1 MPASDTKEFVICTNV
16 FVDVTKAFVYIS
28 CRFTFSLPFAVS
40 KEAVPM
46 ARQRLPRPTDAEL
59 AILEVLWQRGPST
72 VREVQ
77 EALHRQRPTGYTT
90 VLKFLQIM
98 TEKGLVVRDESQRT
112 HVYRPRFDE
121 ADTQRQLVGDLLDRA
136 FGGSTQKLVMQALS
150 ARKASPEELDQIRR
164 LLDQLE
170 RGPQ

>member
-1 MPASDTKEFVICTNV
+1 MLVSD
-16 FVDVTKAFVYIS
+16 S
-28 CRFTFSLPFAVS
+28 RFAVS

-46 ARQRLPRPTDAEL
+46 ARQHLPRPTDAEL
-59 AILEVLWQRGPST
+59 AILNVLWQRGPST

-77 EALHRQRPTGYTT
+77 EELHRDRPTGYTT

-112 HVYRPRFDE
+112 HVYQPQISE

-136 FGGSTQKLVMQALS
+136 FGGSSQKLVMQVLA
-150 ARKASPEELDQIRR
+150 AKKTTPEELDQIRK
-164 LLDQLE
+164 LLDNLE
-170 RGPQ
+170 GGSK